1 MRERAI
7 DALLL
12 ALTDFGQGS
21 VMVNG
26 GREGRKRSTMADHL
40 SALRLTGANP
50 KQSLRNGRGGH
61 RTSRRFSTNQSPH
74 RTQILRARL
83 GPLSIFRISPFLF
96 WDGPCYFL
104 RAWRE
109 SASRAW
115 KKSAHAF
122 SSGEVSRFASGAI
135 SPYVRSQSVGLKMG
149 SQRNPRSPRACSVT
163 SPLVIP
169 G

>member
-1 MRERAI
+1 MLERAI

-26 GREGRKRSTMADHL
+26 GREDRKRSTVADPL
-40 SALRLTGANP
+40 SALGLTGANP

-74 RTQILRARL
+74 RTQILRARH

-115 KKSAHAF
+115 KKSERGPIFRTGKLMILLAPH
-122 SSGEVSRFASGAI
+122 GLGAGNG
-135 SPYVRSQSVGLKMG
+135 PG
-149 SQRNPRSPRACSVT
+149 PRPPRRPA
-163 SPLVIP
+163 PIP
-169 G
+169 V